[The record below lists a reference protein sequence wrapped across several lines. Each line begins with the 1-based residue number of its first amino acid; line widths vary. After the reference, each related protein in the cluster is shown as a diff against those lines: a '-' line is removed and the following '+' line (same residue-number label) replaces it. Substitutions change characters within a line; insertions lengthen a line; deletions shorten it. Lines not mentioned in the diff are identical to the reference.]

1 MSRELRG
8 SGEEALI
15 AAYFAPLAASFEGAH
30 HLLDDCASLRPAP
43 GQDLVLTTDAV
54 AAGVHFFADDP
65 AGDIAW
71 KALAVNVSDLVA
83 KGARPVCYLM
93 SVAFPERPAELWLEA
108 FAKGLAAAQSRFG
121 IVLAGGDTDRRPG
134 PMAITITAVGELPH
148 GRMVRRTT
156 GRPGD
161 LLFVSGQLGSSAL
174 GLRLRRDPALA
185 FDLGLTEDETSGLVG
200 RYLRPEPRIELVN
213 AVREHA
219 SASMDISDG
228 LAKDLGR
235 LVRASGVGAL
245 VETQRLPLS
254 PAFQAAAAA
263 RADIF
268 SDALAGGDDY
278 EVLAAVSPDAAERF
292 RLAASAASV
301 PVTSIGEITE
311 GPGVRFVDG
320 SGSEISVG
328 YAGWDHFA

>member
-1 MSRELRG
+1 VSRELRG

-93 SVAFPERPAELWLEA
+93 SVAFPERPADSWLEA
-108 FAKGLAAAQSRFG
+108 FANGLAAAQSRFG

-148 GRMVRRTT
+148 GSMVRRTT
-156 GRPGD
+156 ARPGD
-161 LLFVSGQLGSSAL
+161 LLFVSGDLGSSAL

-185 FDLGLTEDETSGLVG
+185 SELGLTEEETSALLQ
-200 RYLRPEPRIELVN
+200 RYLRPEPRLELVN
-213 AVREHA
+213 AIRENA
-219 SASMDISDG
+219 SAAMDISDG

-235 LVRASGVGAL
+235 LVQASGVGAL
-245 VETQRLPLS
+245 VDTRRLPLT
-254 PAFQAAAAA
+254 PAFRTATAA

-278 EVLAAVSPDAAERF
+278 EVLAAVSPDAAECF
-292 RLAASAASV
+292 RMAASAASV
-301 PVTSIGEITE
+301 LVTSIGEITE
-311 GPGVRFVDG
+311 GAGVRFLDE
-320 SGSEISVG
+320 SGMDITVG
-328 YAGWDHFA
+328 YTGWDHFA